1 MKYTDFEAIYKA
13 YAGIVVTIDEE
24 EGAFDEEDKPV
35 TLDQSKIDA
44 ARVELN
50 KLNYKKERVAAYP
63 FIEDQLDML
72 YWDKKNGT
80 TTWVEAIDKVKS
92 DYPKP

>member
-1 MKYTDFEAIYKA
+1 MDFEAIYKA
-13 YAGIVVTIDEE
+13 YAGVVMVIDET
-24 EGAFDEEDKPV
+24 EGAFDGENKPV
-35 TLDQSKIDA
+35 ILDQAKIDA

-50 KLNYKKERVAAYP
+50 KLNYQKERVDAYP
-63 FIEDQLDML
+63 LIEDQLDML

>member
-1 MKYTDFEAIYKA
+1 MDFEAIYKA
-13 YAGIVVTIDEE
+13 YAGVVMVIDET
-24 EGAFDEEDKPV
+24 EGAFDGENNPV
-35 TLDQSKIDA
+35 ILDQAKIDA

-50 KLNYKKERVAAYP
+50 KLKYKKEREDAYP
-63 FIEDQLDML
+63 LIKDQLDML

>member
-1 MKYTDFEAIYKA
+1 MDFEAIYKA
-13 YAGIVVTIDEE
+13 YAGVVMVIDET
-24 EGAFDEEDKPV
+24 EGAFDGENKPV
-35 TLDQSKIDA
+35 ILDQAKIDA

-50 KLNYKKERVAAYP
+50 KLNYQKERADAYP
-63 FIEDQLDML
+63 LIKDQLDML